1 MNQAFNPTD
10 LSGKKILITGAAGGI
25 GAASAR
31 LCSAHGAEVAL
42 VDISGEDAIRAA
54 VGDLSGPASFYACDT
69 SNRDE
74 VIELARSTG
83 PVYGLVDCAAI
94 CPPDDWMDDSWDAA
108 LDRTIAVNIKGPANL
123 TRTYFPMMAEQGG
136 GRIILFGSVAG
147 WMGGLRS
154 GPHYAFTKGGI
165 HAFTRWL
172 AQRGASSNVLVNAI
186 APGPIDTPMIS
197 GRGYEAEAYP
207 LKRLAAPEEVGAF
220 VLILC
225 APGGAFASGAIF
237 DVNGATH
244 LR

>member
-1 MNQAFNPTD
+1 MTSFRPND
-10 LSGKKILITGAAGGI
+10 LTGRRILITGAGGGI

-42 VDISGEDAIRAA
+42 VDIADVDTIRRTVGE
-54 VGDLSGPASFYACDT
+54 LSGPATFHSCDT
-69 SNRDE
+69 SSKDAVSR
-74 VIELARSTG
+74 LSGATG

-94 CPPDDWMDDSWDAA
+94 CPPDDWMDESWDEA

-123 TRTYFPMMAEQGG
+123 TRAYYPKMVEQGG
-136 GRIILFGSVAG
+136 GRIVLFGSVAG

-172 AQRGASSNVLVNAI
+172 AQRGAEHNVTVNAI
-186 APGPIDTPMIS
+186 APGPIDTPMIM
-197 GRGYEAEAYP
+197 GRGYEPDAVP

-220 VLILC
+220 VLLLC
-225 APGGAFASGAIF
+225 APGGGFASGAIF

>member
-1 MNQAFNPTD
+1 MNFRPND
-10 LSGKKILITGAAGGI
+10 LTGRRILITGAAGGI

-42 VDISGEDAIRAA
+42 VDIADVDTIRKTVGE
-54 VGDLSGPASFYACDT
+54 LSGPATFHSCDT
-69 SNRDE
+69 SSKDSVFRLVE
-74 VIELARSTG
+74 ETG

-94 CPPDDWMDDSWDAA
+94 CPADDWMDDSWDEA
-108 LDRTIAVNIKGPANL
+108 LERTIAVNIKGPANL
-123 TRTYFPMMAEQGG
+123 TRTYYPKMVEQGG
-136 GRIILFGSVAG
+136 GRIVLFGSVAG

-172 AQRGASSNVLVNAI
+172 AQRGAAHNVTVNAI
-186 APGPIDTPMIS
+186 APGPIDTPMIT
-197 GRGYEAEAYP
+197 GRGYEPEAVP

-220 VLILC
+220 VLLLC
-225 APGGAFASGAIF
+225 APGGGFTTGAIF
-237 DVNGATH
+237 DVNGGTH